1 MWLTQLLMWA
11 DVQIIKVVNGKLW
24 EILLVPEEAAR
35 GNVLWIFYPKSCWI
49 HWAPSHFFKIR
60 ISPFCFFLCIKTAW
74 NIRLA
79 TEAKAHQLY
88 MFALLLLFLHIR
100 DDSQSVPW
108 NNPFILVMYI
118 PKQQYSNE
126 LWISESRSTTNKW
139 LNNLF
144 PWKCHIFWQGSYF
157 SGINKIKRFGLELWS
172 GNTPRKQVSMT
183 FQWVHIRR
191 IWHLLKLMRQKGAQ
205 K

>member
-1 MWLTQLLMWA
+1 MWLAQLLMWA

-35 GNVLWIFYPKSCWI
+35 GNVLWVFYPKSCWI
-49 HWAPSHFFKIR
+49 HWALSHFFKIR

-74 NIRLA
+74 IIRLA

-88 MFALLLLFLHIR
+88 VFALLLLFLHIR

-118 PKQQYSNE
+118 LKQQYSNE
-126 LWISESRSTTNKW
+126 LWISESRSATNKL

-144 PWKCHIFWQGSYF
+144 PWKCHIYWQGSDF
-157 SGINKIKRFGLELWS
+157 SGINKTKRFGLETWCAIGQEIHLE
-172 GNTPRKQVSMT
+172 NR
-183 FQWVHIRR
+183 FQWHFIKG
-191 IWHLLKLMRQKGAQ
+191 IWHVL
-205 K
+205 